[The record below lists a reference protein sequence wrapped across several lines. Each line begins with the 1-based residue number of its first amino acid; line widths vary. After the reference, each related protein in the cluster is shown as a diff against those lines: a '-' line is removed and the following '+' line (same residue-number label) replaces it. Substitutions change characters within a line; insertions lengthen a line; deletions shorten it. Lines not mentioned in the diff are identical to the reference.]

1 MKHKALELDRDRKK
15 ALVDGLIAYID
26 DEWEQEI
33 GLLKAELL
41 LDFLTDNMGKEL
53 YNRGVTDSRKFVMK
67 THGGYGAGHGSDQ
80 ALISLSFPSSGSNRE
95 GFLSEKPTCH
105 RDSPAIPPWYG
116 EGQGS
121 GGTCVFL

>member
-1 MKHKALELDRDRKK
+1 MKHKALDLDRDRKK
-15 ALVDGLIAYID
+15 ALVDSLIAYID

-67 THGGYGAGHGSDQ
+67 RMEDMELDMDQ
-80 ALISLSFPSSGSNRE
+80 IKL
-95 GFLSEKPTCH
+95 
-105 RDSPAIPPWYG
+105 
-116 EGQGS
+116 
-121 GGTCVFL
+121 

>member
-67 THGGYGAGHGSDQ
+67 RMEDMELDMDQ
-80 ALISLSFPSSGSNRE
+80 IKL
-95 GFLSEKPTCH
+95 
-105 RDSPAIPPWYG
+105 
-116 EGQGS
+116 
-121 GGTCVFL
+121 